1 MAMSDPDESTAEA
14 VLDITVRTGAGAGKT
29 PLAAFDAALLEA
41 GVGNLNLVHL
51 SSVFP
56 RASRVRPASGPLQAL
71 HGDRLYCVYAEAHAE
86 NPGESVWAGLGWTRA
101 ATGDGLFVEHVGGN
115 RETVIEQIHLSLSDM
130 TANRG
135 GGFTPPEYALA
146 SAHWDDR
153 PACAL
158 VLAAYQV
165 QPWEQV

>member
-1 MAMSDPDESTAEA
+1 MAQSHLDEFGADA
-14 VLDITVRTGAGAGKT
+14 ALDITVRTGSGAGKT
-29 PLAAFDAALLEA
+29 PIAAFDAALLEA
-41 GVGNLNLVHL
+41 GVGNLNLIHL
-51 SSVFP
+51 SSVIP
-56 RASRVRPASGPLQAL
+56 RASRIRRASEKLDGL

-86 NPGESVWAGLGWTRA
+86 NPGETVWAGLGWSRD

-130 TANRG
+130 SANRG
-135 GGFTPPEYALA
+135 GGYAPPEYAVA

-165 QPWEQV
+165 QPWSLR